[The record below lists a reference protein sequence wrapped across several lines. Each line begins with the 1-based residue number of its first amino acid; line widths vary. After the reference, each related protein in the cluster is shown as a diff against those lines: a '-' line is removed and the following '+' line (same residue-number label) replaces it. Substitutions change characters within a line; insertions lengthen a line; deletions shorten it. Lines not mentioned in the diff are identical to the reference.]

1 MTDYTKKATGMTAI
15 NRNTATFVLD
25 DRTIGRQLD
34 AFRQY
39 SKQLPFVQQTGSLSP
54 APAPALN
61 WAQVLLGYDA
71 AGDDSDM
78 AWAAVRDRL
87 VQLYEAPAQA
97 DGLLPAEH
105 TFLLAILGMLE
116 TPRALLNQFPARYRS
131 LYYQQM
137 LALTPQAAQADRVT
151 VHFTL
156 AEGAREL
163 VLPAGLRLDAGQD
176 SAGHALQYALA
187 QPLAVNGARITDL
200 RWVVRDRC
208 MPGGRRARVVM
219 DEAAGRPWPQGGV
232 RVFGPSPAKAGAA
245 PGPDTDRAVD
255 SGRIIESPVL
265 AVAGGMR
272 TWTVMLQEGM
282 SDTLKASVSIGDA
295 WVTLPCTP
303 GTENKTWTVT
313 LPAEGGVPTAV
324 TALEGL
330 VSTAPLL
337 RLTSETGVPVPPV
350 ISLAVAVEGA
360 VGVHCVS
367 DDGTVLTE
375 GGLPFGET
383 ADVGQGVNLMAP
395 DWGRL
400 GGRLQD
406 VTVTPTW
413 VGLPDTAFPHWYGPD
428 PRQAK
433 DGWLYVDENLNVV
446 PKGTGKL
453 PRALGNSAGQTLADR
468 VSNGEKITVPVDKGY
483 EDRPSTDRDFTVQA
497 ALVMKGMPLDD
508 ETALVMKGMPALPLD
523 VETALFVDNTKKDNP
538 PRGRPLSF
546 PLAPLSSSYLDTAVP
561 DEGDDPTRWPWYL
574 RLQLKTSF
582 LHNDY
587 VTHQN
592 APPTMVMFLTEKK
605 STQLVPVTESKE
617 GNHVYKMVKTGQ
629 TSEGKP
635 ILMPAMKE
643 ETTTLVTPVPVLLPK
658 AQWNPPYVPQWSGV
672 RVDYTAL
679 DTQVS
684 QRVILPFGYAPDEP
698 ALTQAPA
705 EAELYLGIDGIEEA
719 QLLTLHWQLKSPGA
733 LLKPLEWQYL
743 TPGDRWARLPVHDG
757 TNNWQTSGI
766 MSVDWPGDA
775 SRSSTSLPSGRLW
788 LRGRAR
794 TLAPRDAMQVTL
806 PTTPW
811 LTGLVTNAASASLA
825 APGQVQAAHFEDGLP
840 AGQITQALDAPASL
854 QAVTQPWPSEGG
866 RAAQTREQFEAHV
879 ARRLRHRER
888 GLNNIDLMMLL
899 QERHPGI
906 REMAVIA
913 APDADGVQIQTMVVM
928 PGRGMSDSQ
937 DPRRPGLSRAH
948 LDAMAAELKTRTS
961 PWLELTCVNPE
972 YVPVSV
978 SWDLAYTP
986 GLSHAV
992 GNARVKAALEAA
1004 FMPWANAQ
1012 DDHGQPV
1019 MGHAVTHSAVQ
1030 EVLRRMPEVTT
1041 VTHTYL
1047 NGDDKYAPPV
1057 TPSQVMVLTCIPRE
1071 YTGLTIA
1078 WRNVHNTDSAKSSAY
1093 GECTLNADGPQ
1104 KALVHVTV
1112 PKTVLGLGSEAIQA
1126 VSAEV
1131 YLVDLATGQ
1140 RLPAN
1145 KAAGVNLWAKEV
1157 TRPRS
1162 TEVSSFSA
1170 SYADPRHAV
1179 ENPSNSRSVTDHYF
1193 AVSADACGVHH
1204 LGVAVALTVNHVP
1217 DVTLQSAAVGEQ
1229 VVLNVPLPETKG

>member
-15 NRNTATFVLD
+15 NKNTATFVLD

-39 SKQLPFVQQTGSLSP
+39 SKRLPFVQQPISP
-54 APAPALN
+54 PPSPALN
-61 WAQVLLGYDA
+61 WAQVLLGYDT
-71 AGDDSDM
+71 DSDM
-78 AWAAVRDRL
+78 TWAAVRDRL
-87 VQLYEAPAQA
+87 VQLYETPTQA
-97 DGLLPAEH
+97 DGSLSAEH

-116 TPRALLNQFPARYRS
+116 TPRALLNQFPAQHRS

-137 LALTPQAAQADRVT
+137 LALTPQPAQADQVT

-156 AEGAREL
+156 VEGEREH
-163 VLPAGLRLDAGQD
+163 VLPAGLLLDAGQD
-176 SAGHALQYALA
+176 SDGHALRYALA

-219 DEAAGRPWPQGGV
+219 DEAAGLPWPQGGV
-232 RVFGPSPAKAGAA
+232 RLFGASPAKAGAA
-245 PGPDTDRAVD
+245 PGPDTDHAVD
-255 SGRIIESPVL
+255 SGRIVESPVL
-265 AVAGGMR
+265 AVAGGTR
-272 TWTVMLQEGM
+272 TWTVTLEAPLSETLQ
-282 SDTLKASVSIGDA
+282 ASVSMGDR
-295 WVTLPCTP
+295 WITLDCAQ
-303 GTENKTWTVT
+303 GKDGKGKTWTVT

-337 RLTSETGVPVPPV
+337 RLTSKTGVPVPPV
-350 ISLAVAVEGA
+350 TSLAVKVEGA

-395 DWGRL
+395 DWWQL
-400 GGRLQD
+400 GARLQA

-433 DGWLYVDENLNVV
+433 PDWLYVDENLNVSNATHGFR
-446 PKGTGKL
+446 P
-453 PRALGNSAGQTLADR
+453 ADLGNGGGQTLADR
-468 VSNGEKITVPVDKGY
+468 VKHGKAIHVPADTGY
-483 EDRPSTDRDFTVQA
+483 AHKPMNDQDFTVQA
-497 ALVMKGMPLDD
+497 SQVLKGEESLPLGNDTPLFAANANKD
-508 ETALVMKGMPALPLD
+508 SAPQGCSLSIPLESLYALPL
-523 VETALFVDNTKKDNP
+523 
-538 PRGRPLSF
+538 G
-546 PLAPLSSSYLDTAVP
+546 TAVP
-561 DEGDDPTRWPWYL
+561 DDEDDPSRWPWYL
-574 RLQLKTSF
+574 RLQLQTPF
-582 LHNDY
+582 LQNEY
-587 VTHQN
+587 VAHQN
-592 APPTMVMFLTEKK
+592 APLTTVMFLTEKK
-605 STQLVPVTESKE
+605 STQLVPVTEVKS
-617 GNHVYKMVKTGQ
+617 GNTVYKMVESDAAIQ
-629 TSEGKP
+629 GKP

-684 QRVILPFGYAPDEP
+684 QRVILPFGYAPEDP
-698 ALTQAPA
+698 ALSQPPA
-705 EAELYLGIDGIEEA
+705 EAELYLGIDGIDAA

-733 LLKPLEWQYL
+733 LPAPLEWQYL

-757 TNNWQTSGI
+757 TNGWQTSGV

-775 SRSSTSLPSGRLW
+775 SRRSSSLPPGRLW

-794 TLAPRDAMQVTL
+794 TLTARDAMQVTL

-811 LTGLVTNAASASLA
+811 LTGLVTNAASATLV
-825 APGQVQAAHFEDGLP
+825 APEQVQATHFEAGLP
-840 AGQITQALDAPASL
+840 AGQITQALDAPPSL

-866 RAAQTREQFEAHV
+866 RAAQTRALFEAQV

-888 GLNNIDLMMLL
+888 GLNNIDLMTLL
-899 QERHPGI
+899 QERHAGI
-906 REMAVIA
+906 RAMTVLA
-913 APDADGVQIQTMVVM
+913 APDKDGVQKQTMVVM
-928 PGRGMSDSQ
+928 PGREMSDSQ
-937 DPRRPGLSRAH
+937 DRRRPGLSKAH
-948 LDAMAAELKTRTS
+948 QDDMVAELKTRSS
-961 PWLELTCVNPE
+961 PWLELACVNPE

-978 SWDLAYTP
+978 SWELTYTP

-992 GNARVKAALEAA
+992 GNARVQAALEAT
-1004 FMPWANAQ
+1004 FMPWAKAE

-1019 MGHAVTHSAVQ
+1019 IGRAVTHSAVH
-1030 EVLRRMPEVTT
+1030 EALRRVPEVAK
-1041 VTHTYL
+1041 VHAVYL
-1047 NGDDKYAPPV
+1047 NGDAQQAPRI
-1057 TPSQVMVLTCIPRE
+1057 TPSQVVVLTCIPRE
-1071 YTGLTIA
+1071 YTGLTLT
-1078 WRNVHNTDSAKSSAY
+1078 WVDVHLNDSAKNSAY
-1093 GECTLNADGPQ
+1093 GECTLNATGTQ

-1112 PKTVLGLGSEAIQA
+1112 PTQVEGLGSASIA
-1126 VSAEV
+1126 TTSAEV

-1140 RLPAN
+1140 RLPRK
-1145 KAAGVNLWAKEV
+1145 KAAGVNLWAEKAILPAPTV
-1157 TRPRS
+1157 
-1162 TEVSSFSA
+1162 VSSFTA

-1179 ENPSNSRSVTDHYF
+1179 ENPSNPRSVTDHYF

-1204 LGVAVALTVNHVP
+1204 LGVAVALMVNNVP
-1217 DVTLQSAAVGEQ
+1217 DITLQSAAVGEQ
-1229 VVLNVPLPETKG
+1229 LVLNVQLPEQK